1 MGIAIGCVTNNVT
14 AHRSAVVG
22 VAVTFHKVGDDP
34 DNCGE
39 KHTQIKWNRTAKYLE
54 SNSSFTQSLH
64 AQGIFDLSTFKHL
77 NCPLNKGFTQKNS
90 KLGDTTNGCVLLVP
104 AIECIGAYTTKRNED
119 NILQPTKHGYF
130 NQWLKWQFEVP
141 RVQRSSG
148 GYPSDPFEGVS
159 WYLTQ
164 LYIWMPSNLH
174 MGHQLVI
181 WQFPSQQS
189 EQIWDISWDAKSA
202 WPTNPH
208 RNSGSHG
215 SVQSTPYTAWSI
227 PATMQRESQERCDW
241 CIWSRISKGRTFCSK
256 TAAFPASDRG
266 IFL

>member
-1 MGIAIGCVTNNVT
+1 M
-14 AHRSAVVG
+14 
-22 VAVTFHKVGDDP
+22 
-34 DNCGE
+34 
-39 KHTQIKWNRTAKYLE
+39 
-54 SNSSFTQSLH
+54 
-64 AQGIFDLSTFKHL
+64 
-77 NCPLNKGFTQKNS
+77 
-90 KLGDTTNGCVLLVP
+90 LLAP
-104 AIECIGAYTTKRNED
+104 AIECIGAYTTKRNEG

-148 GYPSDPFEGVS
+148 GYPSDPLEGVS

-215 SVQSTPYTAWSI
+215 SVQSTLYTAWSI
-227 PATMQRESQERCDW
+227 PATMQREPQERCDW
-241 CIWSRISKGRTFCSK
+241 CIWSKISKRQDFLLENGGFPSIWQRDLFVNWSQVPAPTNPFGQSGRLFIIRSSNYHNVVHTTYLHPFVLGKICIEQFMLGVFKIVDTYPNYYDKCFTRTEMSK
-256 TAAFPASDRG
+256 YFM
-266 IFL
+266 